1 MKIASITLNNQ
12 FGSERKKGISDSL
25 IYCLHREENYRMSL
39 SPGRVGMASLPGA
52 TGTMARLTAGKHLDK
67 LRRKILEVVI
77 CIFLEKSTFIKEVTV
92 EIQENLFG
100 S

>member
-1 MKIASITLNNQ
+1 MKIAIITLNNQ

-25 IYCLHREENYRMSL
+25 TYYLHREDNYHMSL

-52 TGTMARLTAGKHLDK
+52 TENMARLTAGKHLDK

-77 CIFLEKSTFIKEVTV
+77 GIFLERSTFIKEETV
-92 EIQENLFG
+92 EIQENIFG